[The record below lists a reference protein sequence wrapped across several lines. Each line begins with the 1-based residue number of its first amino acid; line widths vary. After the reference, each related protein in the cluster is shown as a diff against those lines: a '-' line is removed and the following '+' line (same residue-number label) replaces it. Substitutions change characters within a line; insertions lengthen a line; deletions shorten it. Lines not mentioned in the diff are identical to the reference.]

1 MPRGGARPGAGR
13 PRTRPR
19 PVKVGK
25 NCSPLEFM
33 LAIAND
39 PEQPAW
45 WRDRMAKVAAE
56 YLHGKGGGEET
67 ES

>member
-1 MPRGGARPGAGR
+1 
-13 PRTRPR
+13 
-19 PVKVGK
+19 VKVGK